1 MPPPS
6 MQAEADRTR
15 RGSTRRGNRR
25 AVANAGGAEL
35 PPRLAKRARLA
46 PRLPTDRLRRERA
59 AAISA
64 TVAPAEINSGSA
76 GDGLRDVRAR
86 SNSAVAAGPGAPVFA
101 SGGSGAPNAVGRG
114 QRGTATAKG
123 EGVGA
128 AKEEG
133 AGRAG
138 FRGNN
143 F

>member
-1 MPPPS
+1 

-46 PRLPTDRLRRERA
+46 RRLPTDWLRRERA

-114 QRGTATAKG
+114 QRGTAAAKAKG
-123 EGVGA
+123 VDA
-128 AKEEG
+128 ANEQDVDSD
-133 AGRAG
+133 G
-138 FRGNN
+138 FCGKVL
-143 F
+143 FCS